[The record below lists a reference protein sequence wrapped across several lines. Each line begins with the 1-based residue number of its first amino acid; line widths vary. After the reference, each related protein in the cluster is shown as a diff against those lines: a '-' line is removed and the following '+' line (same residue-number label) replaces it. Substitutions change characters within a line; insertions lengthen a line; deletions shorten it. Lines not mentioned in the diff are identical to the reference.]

1 MAYDPKSP
9 RIMHNGGMSESRRSG
24 LGKVPPLS
32 QARIRI
38 LDGSAEIGFPTQ
50 GPTWPADVGKHQN
63 AHRMA
68 PITELPTPSPN
79 QGEPGKV
86 IQ

>member
-1 MAYDPKSP
+1 
-9 RIMHNGGMSESRRSG
+9 MSEALGSG

-50 GPTWPADVGKHQN
+50 GPTWPADIGEHQN
-63 AHRMA
+63 AHRNA
-68 PITELPTPSPN
+68 PITWLPTPSPE
-79 QGEPGKV
+79 QGEPGKA
-86 IQ
+86 IE

>member
-1 MAYDPKSP
+1 
-9 RIMHNGGMSESRRSG
+9 MSEARGSV

-50 GPTWPADVGKHQN
+50 GPTWPADVGEHQN

-68 PITELPTPSPN
+68 PITGLPTPFPP
-79 QGEPGKV
+79 QGEPGKA